1 MGKGIKVQVVDMDQ
15 EVETFTVNLIKDM
28 FAEFSKEDQIAVEI
42 KKAMDKTQGQ
52 SWNVVVGKNFG
63 SNVVT
68 QTKSYLFA
76 SLFDDEISVLVWRS

>member
-1 MGKGIKVQVVDMDQ
+1 MAKGVKVQVVDMDQ
-15 EVETFTVNLIKDM
+15 EVENYTTNLIRDM
-28 FAEFSKEDQIAVEI
+28 FQQFSKEDQIANEI

-76 SLFDDEISVLVWRS
+76 SLFEDEISVLVWRS

>member
-1 MGKGIKVQVVDMDQ
+1 MGKGIHTQTADMEDSVK
-15 EVETFTVNLIKDM
+15 EYTEKLITDM
-28 FAEFSKEDQIAVEI
+28 FEEYSKEEQIAHEI
-42 KKAMDKTQGQ
+42 KKALDKTQGQ

-76 SLFDDEISVLVWRS
+76 SLYEDEISVLVWRS